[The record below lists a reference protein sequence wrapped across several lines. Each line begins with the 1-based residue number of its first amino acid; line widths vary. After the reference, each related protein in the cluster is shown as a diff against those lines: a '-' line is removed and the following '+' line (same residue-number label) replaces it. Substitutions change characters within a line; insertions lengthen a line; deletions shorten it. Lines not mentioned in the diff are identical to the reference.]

1 MNSRKVKW
9 VLPAS
14 LSVLLC
20 VASHKADARNQDSAK
35 KLYDAGQVAEA
46 KDDVVTAYEEYL
58 QAFKKDPK
66 DLRSSP
72 LLREGNSLCVDG
84 AAKAFDRAGQR
95 AFIFTDVTDMRLCG
109 TKSVPH

>member
-1 MNSRKVKW
+1 MDAKANPYW
-9 VLPAS
+9 DAS
-14 LSVLLC
+14 SPP
-20 VASHKADARNQDSAK
+20 
-35 KLYDAGQVAEA
+35 
-46 KDDVVTAYEEYL
+46 
-58 QAFKKDPK
+58 KDPK